1 MEKNTKT
8 VFDWILGSSKK
19 RQSSKRGK
27 RPLSSSN
34 IPAPK
39 YPRRKHVNRTPMS
52 RIIKVTEFSKK
63 VFFIEVWQLLRIDFT
78 PK

>member
-8 VFDWILGSSKK
+8 VYDWILGSSKK

-27 RPLSSSN
+27 SLPSSSN

-39 YPRRKHVNRTPMS
+39 YPRLLKDEG
-52 RIIKVTEFSKK
+52 KVCFCSSLNKG
-63 VFFIEVWQLLRIDFT
+63 
-78 PK
+78 